1 MKNILEGILPFWSIR
16 LESKAAVCFR
26 RSLWWTEA
34 GRGWGWWRSIY
45 VYIWRDQKSNM
56 KRVPPHIWHKTTDD
70 EHGSSHGGEE
80 KEEWWWWCWH
90 FALMLKLDQ
99 GWETV
104 WGGKLHEN
112 VFWEFNRP
120 IGCTATAMLR
130 ERAKG
135 IIRKNYYKT
144 LLQVVAPHCMFWS
157 PFHMRA
163 RTPHAHMA
171 SSLNSFAKRQPPSH
185 TLHNSLSGAL
195 KRLAMRAS
203 APLADFLSHIMMRRA
218 TNFSPVSISKPSF
231 IFIYPYSPREI

>member
-1 MKNILEGILPFWSIR
+1 MKMFSESSIGQ
-16 LESKAAVCFR
+16 SAAQQLR
-26 RSLWWTEA
+26 
-34 GRGWGWWRSIY
+34 
-45 VYIWRDQKSNM
+45 
-56 KRVPPHIWHKTTDD
+56 
-70 EHGSSHGGEE
+70 
-80 KEEWWWWCWH
+80 
-90 FALMLKLDQ
+90 
-99 GWETV
+99 
-104 WGGKLHEN
+104 
-112 VFWEFNRP
+112 
-120 IGCTATAMLR
+120 TAMLR

-218 TNFSPVSISKPSF
+218 SNISPVSILNLISSSF
-231 IFIYPYSPREI
+231 ILIRQGESTYTISRDWHFH